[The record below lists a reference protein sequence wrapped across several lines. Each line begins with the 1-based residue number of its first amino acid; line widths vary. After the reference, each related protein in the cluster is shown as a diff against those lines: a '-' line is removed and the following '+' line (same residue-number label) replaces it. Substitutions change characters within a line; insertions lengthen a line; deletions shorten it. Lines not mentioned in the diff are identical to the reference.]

1 MAIETHP
8 ERAEPAGSG
17 PQIGGPGGVLRPWW
31 LRPGVHIG
39 VIGAAVGYILGHL
52 LGNFLSSAYQQN
64 ALSDSNDIPI
74 VLGYALGTIGW
85 LAGLGVF
92 NDLGRQMLGKPLLA
106 EVRRGAGEV
115 GLSKY
120 FRYTLDHKVVGIQ
133 YLYGMIAYFLTGGL
147 FAMAI
152 RSELLSPSYH
162 LIGPNQYLMVVGEHG
177 TMMMMMMSSVILG
190 PFGQYFGP
198 LLIGSKRVAFPRLEA
213 LGFWLTPAAYVIL
226 LSAVLF
232 GGFPTGWTGYEP
244 LATQARQGEDAY
256 FFAFGLMGI
265 SMILAGFNMIVTI
278 INYRAPGMR
287 WSRLP
292 MFVWSMFT
300 VSFLQVLAV
309 PVLVGACYMGLMDRT
324 FQTAF
329 FENQLGGSSFLY
341 EDLFWFFGHPEVYI
355 LALPG
360 FGVVAE
366 VIAVFCR
373 KPLFGY
379 KIAAAGML
387 GVGIL
392 SFFVWQHHLFVSG
405 INPDMRP
412 LFMLTTELIS
422 IPTGFIFLVA
432 MGTFWKAKI
441 RFSIPMLFAL
451 AFYFNFLIGG
461 ISGVFLSDV
470 PADTTEHGSF
480 FVMAHFHYTIMGGL
494 IFAFMAGIY
503 YWLPK
508 MTGIKLN
515 EKLGKLHF
523 WTMFIFFNTTFLPLF
538 ALGLMGM
545 PRRVFEYARN
555 LETLNDWVSISAFCL
570 GGSIL
575 IFLINFVMSMLFW
588 REPEVGNPWRARSLE
603 WQVSTPPP
611 PENFKRV
618 PVILSGPYD
627 YGVQGRAAGGRPR
640 PAARRHRRGLRG
652 RARRGGV
659 TMTDMTASP
668 APASQEAALAAEDE
682 GFYHESALNA
692 AWTGSRLAIGGLA
705 FLFGSFVFAYFYL
718 RSLDSEGR
726 WQGSGFTHPS
736 LWMGTT
742 IMLLAVLSAS
752 THYFVLQRIK
762 AGHKQTWQIGGLI
775 APRPRPGRGRDAG
788 LHAARPAVQAG
799 QLRVLQRL
807 RRLLPGLPGHP
818 VRRAALAGDAARQV
832 QVHPGPVVRRTAA
845 HVH

>member
-1 MAIETHP
+1 MALEIQP
-8 ERAEPAGSG
+8 ERAEPTGRG
-17 PQIGGPGGVLRPWW
+17 PEGGGAPRPWW
-31 LRPGVHIG
+31 LRPGVHTG
-39 VIGAAVGYILGHL
+39 VIGAVLGYLLGHW
-52 LGNFLSSAYQQN
+52 LGNFLGGDYARSPLA
-64 ALSDSNDIPI
+64 DTNDVAI
-74 VLGYALGTIGW
+74 VLGYAVGTIGW

-92 NDLGRQMLGKPLLA
+92 NDLFLLMLGRPLPQRLHP
-106 EVRRGAGEV
+106 GQSPGLGETRTEP
-115 GLSKY
+115 GLGKY

-162 LIGPNQYLMVVGEHG
+162 LIGPEQYLMVVGEHG

-198 LLIGSKRVAFPRLEA
+198 LLIGSKRVAYPRLEA

-226 LSAVLF
+226 LSAVLM

-244 LATQARQGEDAY
+244 LATQATQGEDAY

-265 SMILAGFNMIVTI
+265 SMILAGFNMIVTV

-300 VSFLQVLAV
+300 VSFLQVLSV
-309 PVLVGACYMGLMDRT
+309 PVLVGACYMGLTDRT

-329 FENQLGGSSFLY
+329 FTNQLGGSSFLY

-360 FGVVAE
+360 FGVISE
-366 VIAVFCR
+366 VVAVFCR

-379 KIAAAGML
+379 RVAAAGML

-392 SFFVWQHHLFVSG
+392 SFFVWQHHLFDSG
-405 INPDMRP
+405 INPAMRP

-422 IPTGFIFLVA
+422 IPTGFIYLVG
-432 MGTFWKAKI
+432 MGTFWKARI

-461 ISGVFLSDV
+461 MSGVFLSDV

-515 EKLGKLHF
+515 ERLGKIHF
-523 WTMFIFFNTTFLPLF
+523 WTMFIFFNSTFLPLF
-538 ALGLMGM
+538 ALGMMGM

-603 WQVSTPPP
+603 WQLSSPPP
-611 PENFKRV
+611 PENFRRV
-618 PVILSGPYD
+618 PVILAGSYD
-627 YGVQGRAAGGRPR
+627 YGVPDALPVADLNPPPGVIGSAYAATS
-640 PAARRHRRGLRG
+640 
-652 RARRGGV
+652 GV
-659 TMTDMTASP
+659 
-668 APASQEAALAAEDE
+668 EA
-682 GFYHESALNA
+682 
-692 AWTGSRLAIGGLA
+692 
-705 FLFGSFVFAYFYL
+705 
-718 RSLDSEGR
+718 
-726 WQGSGFTHPS
+726 
-736 LWMGTT
+736 
-742 IMLLAVLSAS
+742 
-752 THYFVLQRIK
+752 
-762 AGHKQTWQIGGLI
+762 
-775 APRPRPGRGRDAG
+775 
-788 LHAARPAVQAG
+788 
-799 QLRVLQRL
+799 
-807 RRLLPGLPGHP
+807 
-818 VRRAALAGDAARQV
+818 
-832 QVHPGPVVRRTAA
+832 
-845 HVH
+845 

>member
-1 MAIETHP
+1 MAIEIQP
-8 ERAEPAGSG
+8 ERAEPTGRGPEVAAG
-17 PQIGGPGGVLRPWW
+17 RPWW
-31 LRPGVHIG
+31 LRPGAHTG
-39 VIGAAVGYILGHL
+39 VIGAVIGYFLGHWLGNL
-52 LGNFLSSAYQQN
+52 LGGDYARSS
-64 ALSDSNDIPI
+64 LSDTNDVAI
-74 VLGYALGTIGW
+74 VLGYLFAVIGW
-85 LAGLGVF
+85 LVGLGVF
-92 NDLGRQMLGKPLLA
+92 GDLFGLMLGRPLPEEARLIGKETPGLG
-106 EVRRGAGEV
+106 
-115 GLSKY
+115 KY

-133 YLYGMIAYFLTGGL
+133 YLYGMIGYFLTGGL

-162 LIGPNQYLMVVGEHG
+162 LIGPEQYLMVVGEHG

-226 LSAVLF
+226 LSAVLM

-244 LATQARQGEDAY
+244 LATQATQGEDAY

-309 PVLVGACYMGLMDRT
+309 PVLVGACYMGLTDRT
-324 FQTAF
+324 FQTSF
-329 FENQLGGSSFLY
+329 FTNQLGGSSFLY

-360 FGVVAE
+360 FGIIAE
-366 VIAVFCR
+366 VVSVFCR

-392 SFFVWQHHLFVSG
+392 SFFVWQHHLFDSG

-422 IPTGFIFLVA
+422 IPTGFIFLVG

-451 AFYFNFLIGG
+451 AFYFNFFIGG

-494 IFAFMAGIY
+494 IFAFMAGLY

-515 EKLGKLHF
+515 ERLGRIHF

-555 LETLNDWVSISAFCL
+555 LQTLNDWVSISAFCL

-575 IFLINFVMSMLFW
+575 IFLINMVMSMLFW

-603 WQVSTPPP
+603 WQLSTPPP

-627 YGVQGRAAGGRPR
+627 YGVKDALPVADLDP
-640 PAARRHRRGLRG
+640 PP
-652 RARRGGV
+652 GV
-659 TMTDMTASP
+659 IGSAY
-668 APASQEAALAAEDE
+668 APASGVEA
-682 GFYHESALNA
+682 
-692 AWTGSRLAIGGLA
+692 
-705 FLFGSFVFAYFYL
+705 
-718 RSLDSEGR
+718 
-726 WQGSGFTHPS
+726 
-736 LWMGTT
+736 
-742 IMLLAVLSAS
+742 
-752 THYFVLQRIK
+752 
-762 AGHKQTWQIGGLI
+762 
-775 APRPRPGRGRDAG
+775 
-788 LHAARPAVQAG
+788 
-799 QLRVLQRL
+799 
-807 RRLLPGLPGHP
+807 
-818 VRRAALAGDAARQV
+818 
-832 QVHPGPVVRRTAA
+832 
-845 HVH
+845 